1 MIPSEQLEV
10 IKGGIE
16 NARTI
21 YENFSEIMEK
31 IVFKGIPVN
40 KENFKRIKLHILIE
54 RIRDYPAGCLS
65 MSEQEFEHLASE
77 LSELST

>member
-54 RIRDYPAGCLS
+54 RIRD
-65 MSEQEFEHLASE
+65 
-77 LSELST
+77 